1 MCGKGCEY
9 LLSDDVQLKAVKMT
23 YNGVEIT
30 SKVISNLIKNYLQA
44 SAKQAYGK
52 QSLKKLN
59 RKGNAL
65 DSIPVTNA
73 DLKGLQRE
81 LRKYGVDY
89 SARKNNSEKDTYDVY
104 FKGTDIT
111 QIQTALKNYAAKSL
125 QQRESPTIKERM
137 VVAIQKAKERN
148 VSRQQERVRKFE
160 RGRDER

>member
-1 MCGKGCEY
+1 MLGDE
-9 LLSDDVQLKAVKMT
+9 VQSKAVKIT

-30 SKVISNLIKNYLQA
+30 SKVISNLIKGYLQA

-81 LRKYGVDY
+81 LRSYGVDY
-89 SARKNNSEKDTYDVY
+89 SARKSNSAKDTYDVY

-111 QIQTALKNYAAKSL
+111 QIQTALKNYAAKTL
-125 QQRESPTIKERM
+125 QQRERPTMKERM
-137 VVAIQKAKERN
+137 VSAVQKAKELN
-148 VSRQQERVRKFE
+148 DSRKDQQRFKKFE
-160 RGRDER
+160 RGLDDR

>member
-1 MCGKGCEY
+1 MLGDE
-9 LLSDDVQLKAVKMT
+9 VQSKAVKIT
-23 YNGVEIT
+23 YYGVEIT
-30 SKVISNLIKNYLQA
+30 SKVIRNLIKNYLQA

-73 DLKGLQRE
+73 DLKGFQRE
-81 LRKYGVDY
+81 LKSYGVDY
-89 SARKNNSEKDTYDVY
+89 SARKSISEQGTYEVY

-111 QIQTALKNYAAKSL
+111 QIQAALKNYAVKSL
-125 QQRESPTIKERM
+125 QQRERPTIKERM
-137 VVAIQKAKERN
+137 VAAVQKAKERN
-148 VSRQQERVRKFE
+148 VSQQQRENKLE